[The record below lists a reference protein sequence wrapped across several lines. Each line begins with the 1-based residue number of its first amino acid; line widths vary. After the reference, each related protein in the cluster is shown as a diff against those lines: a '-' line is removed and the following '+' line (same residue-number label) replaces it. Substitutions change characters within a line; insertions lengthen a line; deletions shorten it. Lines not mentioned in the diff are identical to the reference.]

1 MCLQGIYESFYNF
14 LGDSRVRHKSDAA
27 FGENNNKSS
36 NSQVLTKI
44 LNYELIQKNQGC
56 IIGSIQKVLRHSVF
70 SSPSKKWLSKMCL
83 QGIYESFYNFLG
95 DSHEA
100 QK

>member
-1 MCLQGIYESFYNF
+1 MCFQGIYGSFHNF
-14 LGDSRVRHKSDAA
+14 QGDSRVRHKSDAA

-56 IIGSIQKVLRHSVF
+56 IIGSLLKMLRHCVR
-70 SSPSKKWLSKMCL
+70 
-83 QGIYESFYNFLG
+83 FLG
-95 DSHEA
+95 RTLYPGNISVLWERA
-100 QK
+100 STF